1 MSIFL
6 RWGIPAFITVVGG
19 TAAALA
25 TSASAIPANLM
36 GGATAALDEPADQWA
51 AVRFD
56 MRDAIVTGTAPS
68 QDAVDTIVAK
78 VAAVHGVRSVIS
90 QAIVAEHASPF
101 PLVVTVEG
109 GALKLAG
116 GYPDQSAHEE
126 FLAAAELGIVDT
138 TRPMSGA
145 PERGEWIATARYA
158 IEIAAQLDEGEVA
171 LSDLDV
177 SVSGRARNAEAY
189 DELGRLLEQGAPTG
203 AKLTYHEVQPA
214 LQSPYEWRAEYDG
227 RHLNLSGAVP
237 SEALI
242 AELGTQ
248 TPAGTELSTSLVL
261 ASGAPDG
268 FDQSASLL
276 LENLLKLQ
284 SGTAT
289 ISDSASTLTGVPADP
304 SVVESVLVAMKP
316 GGTTVNLEA
325 PNVAEYW
332 FSAARKDGS
341 IILDGFVPD
350 AAFRD
355 RLEAMDQVDAESLE
369 FGRGAP
375 ERFSSAVDL
384 VVTTLRRMSEGQAE
398 IRGNVVTIEGRAA
411 TLADYTALNETLAL
425 GAPQGLLLATAAVKP
440 PMATPFTFTASKSA
454 DGKFAL
460 TGYVPSEQARERLAD
475 ALPSA
480 PSDSTTIAD
489 GHPADFEVAA
499 IKALSVLA
507 LLDSGSIKYD
517 GSAWSL
523 SGAVD
528 TPQEAFTAQTAFAD
542 TGLRAAGW
550 AYSVELPPPAQVA
563 ALPVVEPYTWRA
575 QKAAN
580 GRIAF
585 TGFVPTEP
593 LKRYLVSHAGT
604 DAVDSTALGAGA
616 PESFVG
622 GTVAGLDA
630 LMALDEGTVSLAG
643 DDWTLTG
650 KVATTEARYD
660 LEGALRTAT
669 DTSAWHVAIQAADAA
684 PVVTPFT
691 WTATKSGDGKIAFA
705 GYVPTDELRAALVAA
720 AGTSASD
727 QTLVGSGEPRD
738 FAVSATAAVMA
749 LASLQSGEAR
759 FDGQSWSISGQP
771 GTEADAAVVRDS
783 LPEAQWSIALAEPPA
798 LPEPAVVAE
807 PAGPAETEPE
817 AEVPA
822 EPEVAAV
829 PAEPVPEPPAAVER
843 EAPAQVAAVEPK
855 ASVLPAERNFVF
867 SATKVIGGPVEFAG
881 IVPAEP
887 MRRYL
892 AVITGG
898 EPSAGLAIGDG
909 LPTTFIPSAEAG
921 SRALAKLVDGEL
933 GLDGET
939 WVLTGRAETEA
950 AREAALAEIAGAPG
964 ISQWQTDVTLLPPL
978 EVCKDKVGAF
988 ATRNAIL
995 FDSGSAHI
1003 ADASQPAID
1012 ELAGY
1017 LGLCPEAT
1025 VEVEGHTDADGDE
1038 DANLALSV
1046 SRAESVVDAL
1056 ILRGVGPERL
1066 YAIGYGESLPVDSNE
1081 TRAGKQANR
1090 RIGFNLSDQ

>member
-6 RWGIPAFITVVGG
+6 RWGVPAFITVVGG

-25 TSASAIPANLM
+25 TTASTIPAGLAERARTVIA
-36 GGATAALDEPADQWA
+36 GPADRWA
-51 AVRFD
+51 SLQFD
-56 MRDAIVTGTAPS
+56 MRDAVVSGTAPS
-68 QDAVDTIVAK
+68 QDAVDAIVSR
-78 VAAVHGVRSVIS
+78 VAAVHGVRSVTS

-101 PLVVTVEG
+101 PLVVTVEA

-116 GYPDQSAHEE
+116 GFSDQSAHAAM
-126 FLAAAELGIVDT
+126 LAETDLDVVDT

-145 PERGEWIATARYA
+145 PEREAWIATARYA
-158 IEIAAQLDEGEVA
+158 IDVARQLDEGEVA

-177 SVSGRARNAEAY
+177 TVSGRARNAEAY
-189 DELGRLLEQGAPTG
+189 DELGRLLEQGAPAG
-203 AKLTYHEVQPA
+203 ASLAYREVQPA

-227 RHLNLSGAVP
+227 RQLNLSGAVP
-237 SEALI
+237 SEPLI
-242 AELGTQ
+242 AELGTR
-248 TPAGTELSTSLVL
+248 TPAGVELSTSLVL
-261 ASGAPDG
+261 ASGAPTG
-268 FDQSASLL
+268 FEKSATLL

-284 SGTAT
+284 SGIAT
-289 ISDSASTLTGVPADP
+289 ISDAASTLTGVPANP
-304 SVVESVLVAMKP
+304 AVVESVLVAMRP
-316 GGTTVNLEA
+316 GGTVVNLDA

-332 FSAARKDGS
+332 FSAARKDGN

-355 RLEAMDQVDAESLE
+355 RLEAMDQVDVGSLE
-369 FGRGAP
+369 LGRGAP

-384 VVTTLRRMSEGQAE
+384 AVTTLRRMSEGQAE

-411 TLADYTALNETLAL
+411 TLADYTALNETLKL
-425 GAPQGLLLATAAVKP
+425 GAPQGLLLASATVKP
-440 PMATPFTFTASKSA
+440 PMATPFTFGASKSA

-460 TGYVPSEQARERLAD
+460 TGYVPSEQARERLLG
-475 ALPSA
+475 ALPDT
-480 PSDSTTIAD
+480 PSDTTTIAD
-489 GHPADFEVAA
+489 GNPADFEGAA
-499 IKALSVLA
+499 IKAMSVLA
-507 LLDSGSIKYD
+507 LLDSGAVSYD

-528 TPQEAFTAQTAFAD
+528 TPQQAFAAQAAFAD

-550 AYSVELPPPAQVA
+550 AYSVELPPPAQAA
-563 ALPVVEPYTWRA
+563 ALPVVEPYSWRA

-580 GRIAF
+580 GSIAF

-593 LKRYLVSHAGT
+593 LKRYLVGHAGKT
-604 DAVDSTALGAGA
+604 AVDSTALGGGA
-616 PESFVG
+616 PDGFVG

-630 LMALDEGTVSLAG
+630 LMALDEGTISLAG
-643 DDWTLTG
+643 NNWTLTG
-650 KVATTEARYD
+650 KVATTEARHD
-660 LEGALRTAT
+660 LEARLHAAT
-669 DTSAWHVAIQAADAA
+669 DASGWHVAIQAADAA

-691 WTATKSGDGKIAFA
+691 WTATKSDDGRIAFT
-705 GYVPTDELRAALVAA
+705 GYVPTEALRAELAAA
-720 AGTSASD
+720 AGTTVND
-727 QTLVGSGEPRD
+727 RTLVGSGEPRD
-738 FAVSATAAVMA
+738 FASSAAAGVA
-749 LASLQSGEAR
+749 VLASLQSGEAR

-771 GTEADAAVVRDS
+771 ATEADAVVVRES

-798 LPEPAVVAE
+798 AVEPAAE
-807 PAGPAETEPE
+807 P
-817 AEVPA
+817 EVAPPV

-829 PAEPVPEPPAAVER
+829 PAEPVTDTPEAAEP
-843 EAPAQVAAVEPK
+843 EAPAQVAAVEPT
-855 ASVLPAERNFVF
+855 AAIPLAERDFVF
-867 SATKVIGGPVEFAG
+867 SATKVVGGPVEFAG

-921 SRALAKLVDGEL
+921 SRALARLADGTL
-933 GLDGET
+933 GLDGDT
-939 WVLTGRAETEA
+939 WVLAGRAETEV

-964 ISQWQTDVTLLPPL
+964 IAQWQTDVTLLPPL
-978 EVCKDKVGAF
+978 EVCSEKVGAF

-1017 LGLCPEAT
+1017 LALCPEVT
-1025 VEVEGHTDADGDE
+1025 IEVEGHTDSDGDE

-1066 YAIGYGESLPVDSNE
+1066 YAIGYGESLPIDSNE

-1090 RIGFNLSDQ
+1090 RIGFNLSDQQ